1 ESPSLILGTNF
12 PCLRSLT
19 LAGFSKADTQQA
31 MSFWERH
38 PSIEYLHL
46 TWNNM
51 DPSNDGSNCWFA
63 SPLPDNLLPNLPHL
77 RVQGKDALLL
87 APILCQLLSL
97 AIFQSVNAQ
106 IPYLLRYVCRNGLP
120 KLKSL
125 EIGQRPDSDKRN
137 RQNKGSLWYEREDG
151 SFRQGTATSSRTV
164 FDGFMHSIVR
174 SAPDLEE
181 MGFHSMEFSFSK
193 LVRMIISNNDF
204 YGESGIVPSDHIKRD
219 ILASQV
225 KDLADAVPSLVS
237 VTSRL
242 NMHPPYMTARI
253 TRDQDKQVAS
263 VKVGNGYWM
272 KIGCEDQ
279 AFPTD
284 FWHLAT

>member
-1 ESPSLILGTNF
+1 MG
-12 PCLRSLT
+12 
-19 LAGFSKADTQQA
+19 
-31 MSFWERH
+31 
-38 PSIEYLHL
+38 
-46 TWNNM
+46 
-51 DPSNDGSNCWFA
+51 PSNDGSNRWFA
-63 SPLPDNLLPNLPHL
+63 SLPDNVLPNLLHL
-77 RVQGKDALLL
+77 RVRWKDALVL
-87 APILCQLLSL
+87 APILRQLLSL
-97 AIFQSVNAQ
+97 AIFESVNAQ

-137 RQNKGSLWYEREDG
+137 KQNKGSLWYEREDG
-151 SFRQGTATSSRTV
+151 SFRQGTAMSSRTV

-174 SAPDLEE
+174 SAPNLEE
-181 MGFHSMEFSFSK
+181 MGFHSMKFSFAK
-193 LVRMIISNNDF
+193 LISIARDLNNFTSLKHLYYIDNDF
-204 YGESGIVPSDHIKRD
+204 YGESGTVPPDHIKRD

-225 KDLADAVPSLVS
+225 KDLADAVPGLVS

-242 NMHPPYMTARI
+242 TMHPPYMTARI
-253 TRDQDKQVAS
+253 TRDLHKQVAS

-272 KIGCEDQ
+272 KVGYEDQ